1 VSARERAWARSIG
14 GRHAGRQGAGEI
26 GGVAVR
32 SETVTDLFAVI
43 ALGFVLGMRHAT
55 DPDHVLAVTTIVAR
69 YRAVRSAAF
78 IGLWWGVGHT
88 LTILGVGGGI
98 VLFGWVIPPRLGL
111 SMEFSVGLMLI
122 VLGVATLV
130 SLYRR
135 AGEGATLSAEAGAAS
150 GTGHVHSHAH
160 AHGDYVHTHA
170 HSHVPDGHP
179 HEPGQTPLARLD
191 RRFGSLGLY
200 SSLRPL
206 VVGMVHGLAGS
217 AAVALLVLATI
228 RDPRWSVVY
237 LLVFGFGTIAGMMLM
252 TMTIAAPFAWT
263 ADRHARLSRGLRLAS
278 GVISIGFGCLIAYRL
293 GTAGHLFG
301 TSPVWTPR

>member
-1 VSARERAWARSIG
+1 
-14 GRHAGRQGAGEI
+14 
-26 GGVAVR
+26 
-32 SETVTDLFAVI
+32 VTDLFAVI
-43 ALGFVLGMRHAT
+43 ALGFFLGVRHAT

-69 YRAVRSAAF
+69 YRAVRSASL

-88 LTILGVGGGI
+88 LTILLVGGGI

-122 VLGVATLV
+122 LLGATTLV
-130 SLYRR
+130 SVFRR
-135 AGEGATLSAEAGAAS
+135 AGEGSAVAGESRGPA
-150 GTGHVHSHAH
+150 HVHSHAH
-160 AHGDYVHTHA
+160 VHGDYIHTHA
-170 HSHVPDGHP
+170 HGHEPDAHP
-179 HEPGQTPLARLD
+179 HEAGQTPLAVLD

-200 SSLRPL
+200 ASIRPL

-228 RDPRWSVVY
+228 RDPRWSVFY

-252 TMTIAAPFAWT
+252 TATIAAPFAYT

-278 GVISIGFGCLIAYRL
+278 GLVSIGFGCLIAYRL
-293 GTAGHLFG
+293 GVASQLFG
-301 TSPVWTPR
+301 TTPVWTPR